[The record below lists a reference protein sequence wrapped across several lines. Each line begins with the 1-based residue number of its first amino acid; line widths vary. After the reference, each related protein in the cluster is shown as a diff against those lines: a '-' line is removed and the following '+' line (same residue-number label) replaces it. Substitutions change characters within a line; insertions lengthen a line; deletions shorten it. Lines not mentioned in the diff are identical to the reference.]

1 VKGFVS
7 EKMSV
12 NHYIGVVCGV
22 PESSFLTINLLRSDI
37 NNPKRQAMIV
47 EEILGLI
54 FNFWTGL
61 AILTIVALKSSVK
74 FVPQNRAFVVE
85 RFGKYTRT
93 MEAGLNFLFPFID
106 KVMYDQSLK
115 EHAFDVPSQ
124 AAITKDNISL
134 VVDGVLYIKLV
145 DPYKASYGVDR
156 YIYAVTQLAQTTMR
170 SEIGKIDLDK
180 TFEERESLN
189 TQIVNAI
196 NVASAPWGV
205 QVMRYE
211 IKDIEPPRT
220 ILDAMERQMKAERE
234 KRATILE
241 SEGERQSVI
250 NVAEGAKRSQV
261 LAAEA
266 DKAEQILRAEGEA
279 QAIIAVADA
288 QAKALETVGKVAN
301 TDEGQ
306 KAVQLELADK
316 AISAKHAIAKD
327 STVVLLPDDNSNAA
341 SIVAEAMTIIN
352 TLNSDKTI
360 TQKPGTQ

>member
-1 VKGFVS
+1 MLIEELF
-7 EKMSV
+7 
-12 NHYIGVVCGV
+12 GV
-22 PESSFLTINLLRSDI
+22 
-37 NNPKRQAMIV
+37 
-47 EEILGLI
+47 I

-61 AILTIVALKSSVK
+61 AILIVVILKSSVK

-85 RFGKYTRT
+85 RFGKYNKS
-93 MEAGLNFLFPFID
+93 MEAGLNMLVPFID
-106 KVMYDQSLK
+106 KVAYDQSLK

-134 VVDGVLYIKLV
+134 VVDGVLYLKLL
-145 DPYKASYGVDR
+145 DPYKASYGVDN
-156 YIYAVTQLAQTTMR
+156 YVYAVTQLAQTTMR

-189 TQIVNAI
+189 INIVHAI
-196 NVASAPWGV
+196 NAASEPWGV

-241 SEGERQSVI
+241 SEGHRQSAI
-250 NVAEGAKRSQV
+250 NVAEGQKAAQV

-288 QAKALETVGKVAN
+288 QAKALETVGKVAD
-301 TDEGQ
+301 TKEGQ
-306 KAVQLELADK
+306 KAIQLDLAGK
-316 AISAKHAIAKD
+316 AIEAKHAIAKN
-327 STVVLLPDDNSNAA
+327 STVVLLPENNSNAA
-341 SIVAEAMTIIN
+341 NVVAEAMTIIN
-352 TLNSDKTI
+352 TLNTNNNV
-360 TQKPGTQ
+360 TQ